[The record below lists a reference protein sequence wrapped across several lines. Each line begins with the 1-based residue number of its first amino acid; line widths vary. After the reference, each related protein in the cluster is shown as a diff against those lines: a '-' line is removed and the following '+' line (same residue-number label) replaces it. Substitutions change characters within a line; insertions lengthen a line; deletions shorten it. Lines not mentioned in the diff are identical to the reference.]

1 VERRKKRSSRKQKR
15 DPFSFNLKKKRKP
28 ILNEDE
34 LCQSYFFVDVTH
46 HHAPQPPHTI
56 QFDKKFPLTS

>member
-1 VERRKKRSSRKQKR
+1 VERRKKRSRKKR
-15 DPFSFNLKKKRKP
+15 ETLFLSTSKRKRKP

-46 HHAPQPPHTI
+46 HHAPQPPHTV
-56 QFDKKFPLTS
+56 QFDKKNPLTS